1 MRAFYTQCKAG
12 RHIELSCYFLIFV
25 FITSLHL
32 LIGIPVVT
40 LCANILTLTFLTF
53 LYEST
58 IKRALL
64 VILIIILTLGSIEV
78 LGVVL
83 TGSDDLHMLAH
94 FEHDSI
100 LGLVTARLLTFIFV
114 VLVQR
119 FRKVGKYE
127 LLPFRYW
134 LILCLI
140 PIGTFIVLFTI
151 FSRSYATD
159 ILVIISIISVFAIN
173 LFAFYLSDLVSTLM
187 EQDMERRI
195 LEKQESYYEQQLQ
208 MMESALEHYRI
219 IKHDLRNK
227 LTPLNDLAEMRDYDA
242 LTTRLADLTEI
253 CEIETVYSSSGNNVV
268 DSLLNFKLQSV
279 EEKEIDVSTSMNIPA
294 DLPIPLFDMS
304 ALLGNIIDNAL
315 EATDYVEEKRI
326 KIDIDYSNGLLICA
340 VTNSYDGHLKRDNRG
355 IVSRKDNTSKHGHGL
370 KSIQT
375 IVDKYKGQIDIHF
388 TDKMFTIKVLLY
400 I

>member
-1 MRAFYTQCKAG
+1 M
-12 RHIELSCYFLIFV
+12 
-25 FITSLHL
+25 
-32 LIGIPVVT
+32 VT